1 MSADTI
7 LTFRNVNFGYG
18 PHKVLDDV
26 SFTVKRG
33 EYVGIVG
40 PNGGGKTTLFKLV
53 LGILK
58 PHSGEIKL
66 FGKEPEETRYR
77 VGYVP
82 QYFNVDRQ
90 FPINVAALIEAG
102 LLNHSGFLPNSKKEA
117 KEKIAN
123 VLKSVYLD
131 GYQKRAVGELSGGEL
146 QRVLIA
152 RALVSDPELLL
163 LDEPTANVDPAVG
176 VSLNGLFQ
184 ELNKDHTIV
193 IVSHDI
199 GFVSSSVTSILCL
212 NEKLYQHDGSK
223 LTPEVIES
231 LYGGHVHLVN
241 HCHHCH
247 GEENDAD

>member
-1 MSADTI
+1 MNGDTI
-7 LTFRNVNFGYG
+7 MTFKGVTFGYG
-18 PHKVLDDV
+18 PHLVLNDV
-26 SFTVKRG
+26 SFSIKRG

-40 PNGGGKTTLFKLV
+40 PNGGGKTTLLKLV
-53 LGILK
+53 LGLLK
-58 PHSGEIKL
+58 PQKGKITL
-66 FGKEPEETRYR
+66 FGKDPEETRSR
-77 VGYVP
+77 IGYVP

-102 LLNHSGFLPNSKKEA
+102 LLNRCGFLPMSKKEA
-117 KEKIAN
+117 RERISEA
-123 VLKSVYLD
+123 LKSVYLD

-146 QRVLIA
+146 QRALIA
-152 RALVSDPELLL
+152 RALVSSPEILL

-176 VSLNGLFQ
+176 VSLYGLFQ
-184 ELNKDHTIV
+184 ELNKDHTII

-199 GFVSSSVTSILCL
+199 GFVTSSVTSILCL

-247 GEENDAD
+247 GEEEEC